1 MYICVKSLFFR
12 LKDEERIRGG
22 LYFVQ
27 GIPRDEN
34 WKASENII
42 FFKKKHL
49 MLQNHVGEGMHF
61 KFPIFLGIEAPAEEL
76 PAGRRC
82 GGRGRG
88 SGEFFFNF

>member
-42 FFKKKHL
+42 FLKK
-49 MLQNHVGEGMHF
+49 
-61 KFPIFLGIEAPAEEL
+61 PIYVAKSC
-76 PAGRRC
+76 GRRNAFQISYIF
-82 GGRGRG
+82 RY
-88 SGEFFFNF
+88 

>member
-42 FFKKKHL
+42 FFKKTNLCCKI
-49 MLQNHVGEGMHF
+49 MWEKECISN
-61 KFPIFLGIEAPAEEL
+61 FLY
-76 PAGRRC
+76 
-82 GGRGRG
+82 
-88 SGEFFFNF
+88 F